1 MLVGNCESEAVLEIH
16 FPGPQILFEQNA
28 MIAIT
33 GADFSPMLNDEPIP
47 LWQPIV
53 MRKNTVLH
61 FPKLKWGARCYLS
74 IHGGFY
80 IKQWLNSYSTNLK
93 AGAGGLSGG
102 PLKKGD
108 ELSPKESIIYFPGL
122 LKDDRNFRLLPWR
135 ADTGKNYKFG
145 NEVYVL
151 KGNEW
156 DLLSESSRAGFL
168 ENNFTIHPSSDRMGY
183 QLKGVDISLSK
194 SYDLISS
201 AVSFGTLQL
210 LPNGQLIILMAD
222 HQTTGGY
229 PRLAHVISSHLPKL
243 AQLRTSEC
251 LQFSITNMDTA
262 ENLLAAQQKE
272 LQIIQRACKDH
283 LNELVCRALT

>member
-1 MLVGNCESEAVLEIH
+1 
-16 FPGPQILFEQNA
+16 
-28 MIAIT
+28 
-33 GADFSPMLNDEPIP
+33 
-47 LWQPIV
+47 
-53 MRKNTVLH
+53 
-61 FPKLKWGARCYLS
+61 
-74 IHGGFY
+74 
-80 IKQWLNSYSTNLK
+80 
-93 AGAGGLSGG
+93 
-102 PLKKGD
+102 
-108 ELSPKESIIYFPGL
+108 
-122 LKDDRNFRLLPWR
+122 
-135 ADTGKNYKFG
+135 
-145 NEVYVL
+145 
-151 KGNEW
+151 
-156 DLLSESSRAGFL
+156 
-168 ENNFTIHPSSDRMGY
+168 MGY